1 MSRVALACGL
11 ALLVTGGGCRSAPPS
26 ADSRL
31 VTGWMRALYALVRAE
46 RLSPPVAA
54 RVFAYGAVALYEG
67 LRPGSPQLKSLAGQ
81 LNGLHDLPA
90 PRPGERYRS
99 EERRVGKEGRS
110 RRWPEH
116 RYERMW
122 HERAIDT

>member
-81 LNGLHDLPA
+81 LNGDRKSTRLNSSHTVISYAVFCLKKKNSYA
-90 PRPGERYRS
+90 SAGLI
-99 EERRVGKEGRS
+99 GRI
-110 RRWPEH
+110 
-116 RYERMW
+116 
-122 HERAIDT
+122 HE